1 MLRCVARPR
10 NPARFEETFLEEA
23 GKRQGNVEN
32 VFGFERGIWQIWK
45 GIERIEFKWRNDDL
59 RIQD

>member
-32 VFGFERGIWQIWK
+32 VFGFERRGWIFGEFGK
-45 GIERIEFKWRNDDL
+45 ELIEL
-59 RIQD
+59 R